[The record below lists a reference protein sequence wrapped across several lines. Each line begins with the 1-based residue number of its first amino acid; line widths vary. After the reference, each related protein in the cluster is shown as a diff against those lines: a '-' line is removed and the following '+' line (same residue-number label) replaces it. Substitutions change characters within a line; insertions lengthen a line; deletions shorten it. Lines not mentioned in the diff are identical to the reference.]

1 MVDSGFP
8 LSLSQNT
15 SFYGKIYSMKKYRPL
30 SLKSVKTYSLCRRSS
45 KVSLKTFAGIP
56 AKGDT
61 LSSFLHKLP
70 GSFAAEDFR
79 TVVSAVVQAR
89 KDKRPVVLG
98 MGAHP
103 VKLGLSPLI
112 IELMRKRIVTAIATN
127 GACAIHD
134 FEVAMAGHTSEDV
147 AAELC
152 SGTFGMSKDT
162 GRGVNL
168 AINRGVRKG
177 YGIGKAVGEYISR
190 EKFRYQTSS
199 IFAAA
204 YDMAVPLTVH
214 VAIGTDIVHMHP
226 EADGAAIG
234 KGSMNDFRLFASV
247 IADLEG
253 GVYIN
258 LGSAVILPEVFLKA
272 LNVARNLGHKVE
284 NITTVN
290 MDFIQH
296 YRPGVNILKRPT
308 LKAGRNFAL
317 TGHHEIMF
325 PLLTA
330 AIIEEMP

>member
-1 MVDSGFP
+1 
-8 LSLSQNT
+8 
-15 SFYGKIYSMKKYRPL
+15 
-30 SLKSVKTYSLCRRSS
+30 
-45 KVSLKTFAGIP
+45 VSLKTFAGIP
-56 AKGDT
+56 EKGDT

-79 TVVSAVVQAR
+79 AVVSAVVKAR
-89 KDKRPVVLG
+89 QGDRPVVLG

-112 IELMRKRIVTAIATN
+112 IELMRKKVVTAVATN

-162 GRGVNL
+162 GKGVNS
-168 AINRGVRKG
+168 AINKGVKKG
-177 YGIGKAVGEYISR
+177 YGIGRAVGEYISR
-190 EKFRYQTSS
+190 EKFRHQSS
-199 IFAAA
+199 SVFAAA
-204 YDMAVPLTVH
+204 YNMAVPLTVH

-234 KGSMNDFRLFASV
+234 KGSMIDFRLFASV
-247 IADLEG
+247 VADLEG

-272 LNVARNLGHKVE
+272 LNVARNLGHRVE

-296 YRPGVNILKRPT
+296 YRPGVNVLKRPT
-308 LKAGRNFAL
+308 LKSGRNFAL

-330 AIIEEMP
+330 AIIEEMQ

>member
-1 MVDSGFP
+1 MQ
-8 LSLSQNT
+8 SLIQNRP
-15 SFYGKIYSMKKYRPL
+15 FCGKIYPMKKYRPL
-30 SLKSVKTYSLCRRSS
+30 SLKPVKTYSLCSRDS
-45 KVSLKTFAGIP
+45 KVSLKSFAGIP

-61 LSSFLHKLP
+61 FSSFLAKLP
-70 GSFAAEDFR
+70 ESFAAKDFKA
-79 TVVSAVVQAR
+79 VVSAVVQAR
-89 KDKRPVVLG
+89 RHNRPVVLG

-103 VKLGLSPLI
+103 IKLGLSPLI
-112 IELMRKRIVTAIATN
+112 IELMKKQIVTAIATN

-147 AAELC
+147 ARELC
-152 SGTFGMSKDT
+152 TGTFGMSKDT

-168 AINRGVRKG
+168 AINRGVKKG
-177 YGIGKAVGEYISR
+177 YGIGKALGEAISKG
-190 EKFRYQTSS
+190 KFSHRDSS
-199 IFAAA
+199 IFASA
-204 YDMAVPLTVH
+204 YLLGVPLTVH
-214 VAIGTDIVHMHP
+214 VAIGTDIIHMHP

-234 KGSMNDFRLFASV
+234 KGSMDDFRLLAAV
-247 IADLEG
+247 VADLEG

-272 LNVARNLGHKVE
+272 LNVARNLGNKVE

-296 YRPGVNILKRPT
+296 YRPRENVLRRPT
-308 LKAGRNFAL
+308 LNAGRNFAL

-325 PLLTA
+325 PLLAA